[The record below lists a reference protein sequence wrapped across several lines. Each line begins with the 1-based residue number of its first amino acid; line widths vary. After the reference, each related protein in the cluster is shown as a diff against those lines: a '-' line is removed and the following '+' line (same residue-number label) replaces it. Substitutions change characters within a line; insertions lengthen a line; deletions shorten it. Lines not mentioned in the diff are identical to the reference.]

1 MKIKYLNLNK
11 ITIKM
16 LKKTKSQ
23 DNILKQLATV
33 CIFIIHIVPR

>member
-1 MKIKYLNLNK
+1 MKNKYLNLNK

-33 CIFIIHIVPR
+33 LLFLMHIVPR

>member
-1 MKIKYLNLNK
+1 MKNKYLNLNK

-33 CIFIIHIVPR
+33 FLFLTHIVPR